1 MAKLLYT
8 HEEMIPSEEK
18 WEEPSSEPTQADIEK
33 DFDVFYLADTEE
45 SPEPSRRPCLT
56 AQVNT
61 SQEVTDI
68 PEGMVLEE
76 KMPKLL
82 TLLTTHTGGNS
93 LVVPVIP
100 WPPTFVPPYPSSSKT
115 AKKKRK
121 KGKPSRK
128 ESSKK
133 REIPPTTQ

>member
-8 HEEMIPSEEK
+8 HKEMIPSKEK

-33 DFDVFYLADTEE
+33 DFDVFYRADTEE

-68 PEGMVLEE
+68 SEGMVLEE
-76 KMPKLL
+76 KCPNFLRC
-82 TLLTTHTGGNS
+82 S
-93 LVVPVIP
+93 LPIL
-100 WPPTFVPPYPSSSKT
+100 
-115 AKKKRK
+115 
-121 KGKPSRK
+121 G
-128 ESSKK
+128 
-133 REIPPTTQ
+133 EIPS

>member
-8 HEEMIPSEEK
+8 HEEMIPSDEK
-18 WEEPSSEPTQADIEK
+18 WEEPSSEPTQAGIEK
-33 DFDVFYLADTEE
+33 DFDVFYRANTKE
-45 SPEPSRRPCLT
+45 SPEPSHRPRLT

-100 WPPTFVPPYPSSSKT
+100 WPPTFVPPYPSSLKT

-128 ESSKK
+128 ESSKE
-133 REIPPTTQ
+133 REVPPTTQ

>member
-8 HEEMIPSEEK
+8 HKEMIPSDEK

-33 DFDVFYLADTEE
+33 DFNVFYRADTEE
-45 SPEPSRRPCLT
+45 SPEPSRRPRLT

-82 TLLTTHTGGNS
+82 ALLTTHTGGNS
-93 LVVPVIP
+93 LIVPVVP
-100 WPPTFVPPYPSSSKT
+100 
-115 AKKKRK
+115 
-121 KGKPSRK
+121 
-128 ESSKK
+128 
-133 REIPPTTQ
+133 

>member
-8 HEEMIPSEEK
+8 HEEMIPSDEK
-18 WEEPSSEPTQADIEK
+18 WEEPSFEPTQADIEK
-33 DFDVFYLADTEE
+33 DFDVFYRANTEE
-45 SPEPSRRPCLT
+45 SLEPSRRPHLT

-100 WPPTFVPPYPSSSKT
+100 WPPTFVPPYPSSLKT

-128 ESSKK
+128 ESSKE
-133 REIPPTTQ
+133 REVPPTTQ